1 MTLALVVRAWRRCLF
16 ACLALVAGC
25 WGGGVW
31 AQQLPLDLAQQPPR
45 IGLVSRLHLLVDHE
59 AALQPVEALRQSG
72 WVAATTRLLNRG
84 SSAAT
89 LWLRLELV
97 NQGPDEV
104 TRWLSMGN
112 PRLEQVQLYRFDPE
126 SGLLLEQRQSG
137 TAYPPAVPLARGMDA
152 VFALTLVPGEHSSLL
167 LRVRSRTVM
176 RMQPELWAPLHY
188 LEQEAVNDLFYLLP
202 IGLMFGLVLYL
213 LTTTLARGHSLL
225 FLLAL
230 GLLFGTAYDF
240 AFHGHLRRYLIPDGG
255 DMVARLPHLLALLV
269 NMMFS
274 VYLYIYLAMRR
285 RGWWGRFFLAVTA
298 VLAAFALSTLFGDLR
313 WSIVASTLV
322 LALFYLIWPF
332 SLLQPWREGMPY
344 VRLFALVLGCIWI
357 FTVIRIL
364 SFMGLIHMPNLT
376 ALYLA
381 VLFKLFMALVLL
393 YAAVHQSTS
402 ESRALVAMQAELLG
416 VQRMEQERLEE
427 AVRVRSAALRQ
438 AAVDADEAV
447 RAKGELLAR
456 VGHDLR
462 APLTAIMAYASRLEA
477 AGGAARRRALAI
489 GRRARE
495 QLALINGLIEYARAG
510 VQPDAVLPQPLYLRA
525 WLHSIAEQ
533 AILLAAGQGNRFEFN
548 VEGDLPDVVVLDAK
562 RTRQVLDLLLT
573 HAAGRVDQ
581 GRIELRV
588 ESLPSGRAE
597 LGAPICLLFTVR
609 DDGPVIPA
617 DQLPTLFRPFLRLDI
632 GQSHHEVGLELAIAH
647 QWAQRMGGRLQ
658 AASLFGRGASLR
670 FTLPVLVS
678 SEDAIA
684 PRRLQRQD
692 AQLPDLSGA
701 GRRIWL
707 ADDSRLVRELLEADL
722 SGLGFEVKALSDGR
736 EALECL
742 RDPRAQAPDLLLT
755 DFSMPGV
762 DGLTLLRSTRGRWP
776 DLPVVLL
783 TSAPEAVADLDH
795 GFAAVLDKPVSRAEL
810 RRTLARLLGLE
821 LSETSKSGGP
831 E

>member
-1 MTLALVVRAWRRCLF
+1 MIPVVRASSRCLF
-16 ACLALVAGC
+16 AWLALVAAC

-31 AQQLPLDLAQQPPR
+31 AQQQAPLDLAQLPQR
-45 IGLVSRLHLLVDHE
+45 IGLVSRLQLLVDQE
-59 AALQPVEALRQSG
+59 AALQPVEAMRQPG
-72 WVAATTRLLNRG
+72 WVSTTIRLLNRG

-89 LWLRLELV
+89 LWLRLDLV
-97 NQGPDEV
+97 NHGQHEA

-112 PRLEQVQLYRFDPE
+112 PRLEQVQLYRFDAE
-126 SGLLLEQRQSG
+126 SGLLLEQQQSG
-137 TAYPPAVPLARGMDA
+137 TAYPSAVLLARGMDA
-152 VFALTLVPGEHSSLL
+152 VFALTLMPGERNTLL
-167 LRVRSRTVM
+167 LRVQSRTVM
-176 RMQPELWAPLHY
+176 GMQPELWAPLYY
-188 LEQEAVNDLFYLLP
+188 LEQEAVDDLFYLLP

-213 LTTTLARGHSLL
+213 LATTLARGHRLL

-230 GLLFGTAYDF
+230 WLLLGTAYDF
-240 AFHGHLRRYLIPDGG
+240 AFHGYLRRYLIPDGG
-255 DMVARLPHLLALLV
+255 DLAARMPHMLALLATIMLSV
-269 NMMFS
+269 CLH
-274 VYLYIYLAMRR
+274 VYLEMGR
-285 RGWWGRFFLAVTA
+285 RGWWGYFFLAVTA
-298 VLAAFALSTLFGDLR
+298 VFAAFALSTLFGDLR
-313 WSIVASTLV
+313 WSIAASTMMV
-322 LALFYLIWPF
+322 ALFYLIWPL
-332 SLLQPWREGMPY
+332 SLLRPLREGMPF
-344 VRLFALVLGCIWI
+344 VRAFALAMCCIWLFAV
-357 FTVIRIL
+357 TRVL
-364 SFMGLIHMPNLT
+364 SFMGFIHISTLT

-393 YAAVHQSTS
+393 YAVVRHSTS
-402 ESRALVAMQAELLG
+402 ESRALVVMQAELLE
-416 VQRMEQERLEE
+416 VQRMEHERLEE

-462 APLTAIMAYASRLEA
+462 APLTAIMGYATRLEV

-510 VQPDAVLPQPLYLRA
+510 AQPDAVLPQPIYLWA
-525 WLHSIAEQ
+525 WLHSIVEQ
-533 AILLAAGQGNRFEFN
+533 AIQQATRQGDHFEFK

-562 RTRQVLDLLLT
+562 RTRQVLELLLT
-573 HAAGRVDQ
+573 HAAERIQKGQ
-581 GRIELRV
+581 IELRV
-588 ESLPSGRAE
+588 ESLPSEGLEADGMVR
-597 LGAPICLLFTVR
+597 LLFTVR
-609 DDGPVIPA
+609 DDGPAIPA
-617 DQLPTLFRPFLRLDI
+617 DQLPTLFQPFLRLDI

-647 QWAQRMGGRLQ
+647 QWAQRMGGRLE
-658 AASLFGRGASLR
+658 AAPLFGQGASLR
-670 FTLPVLVS
+670 FTLPVLES
-678 SEDAIA
+678 SEDEIA

-692 AQLPDLSGA
+692 VQLPDLSGG

-707 ADDSRLVRELLEADL
+707 ADDSRLVRELLATDL
-722 SGLGFEVKALSDGR
+722 SDLGFEVKALTNGR
-736 EALECL
+736 EALGCL

-755 DFSMPGV
+755 DLRMPGA
-762 DGLTLLRSTRGRWP
+762 DGLTLLRSAQGRWP

-783 TSAPEAVADLDH
+783 TSAPEAVADLEH